1 MTDGE
6 NKNILKFELLKDL
19 ARKINSLAGMRD
31 ILRQA
36 LDKTIEIAG
45 LESGSIILWDEE
57 TKKVTDEVISGKVNR
72 NQTLL
77 ALEKDVLKNLRKDF
91 LVESVYLTL
100 QKDGP
105 LSFFSY
111 PIKMDKKLVGVI
123 NGLSAGPR
131 SYPQEVDFLDALSHQ
146 LGLAVARKKY
156 QVSLEQF
163 DKLREDFKERTEKEK
178 LSAIRQTAAGL
189 NHEINN
195 LLMTI
200 VGNADLLLL
209 TKDNLDSE
217 TIKRLK
223 RIEENA
229 MEIREIIQALTKI
242 IEPVIVEYPLGVKM
256 LDIKKSRK
264 KEEEEEKE
272 EDQESSQN

>member
-1 MTDGE
+1 MTDKE
-6 NKNILKFELLKDL
+6 NKNLLKFELLKDL

-31 ILRQA
+31 IISQA
-36 LDKTIEIAG
+36 LDKTIEIVD
-45 LESGSIILWDEE
+45 LESGSIILWDEK
-57 TKKVTDEVISGKVNR
+57 TKKVTDEVISGNVDK
-72 NQTLL
+72 NQILL

-111 PIKMDKKLVGVI
+111 PIKMDKRLVGVI

-131 SYPQEVDFLDALSHQ
+131 NFPQELDFLEALSHQ
-146 LGLAVARKKY
+146 LGLAVARAKY
-156 QVSLEQF
+156 KVSMAELNRLLEE
-163 DKLREDFKERTEKEK
+163 LRKRTEKEK
-178 LSAIRQTAAGL
+178 LSAIKQTAAGL

-209 TKDNLDSE
+209 TKEELDSE

-229 MEIREIIQALTKI
+229 MEIREIIHALTRI
-242 IEPVIVEYPLGVKM
+242 IEPVIVEYPGGVKM
-256 LDIKKSRK
+256 LDIRKSRK
-264 KEEEEEKE
+264 KEKEEENSEG
-272 EDQESSQN
+272 

>member
-1 MTDGE
+1 MNDKE
-6 NKNILKFELLKDL
+6 NKNLLKFELLKDL
-19 ARKINSLAGMRD
+19 ASKINSLAGMSD

-36 LDKTIEIAG
+36 LDKTMEIAG

-57 TKKVTDEVISGKVNR
+57 TKQKTDEVISGNVAK

-77 ALEKDVLKNLRKDF
+77 ALEKDVLRNLREDF

-131 SYPQEVDFLDALSHQ
+131 NFPQELDFLEALADQ
-146 LGLAVARKKY
+146 LGLAVARTKY
-156 QVSLEQF
+156 KVSMNELNRVLAE
-163 DKLREDFKERTEKEK
+163 LRVRAEKEK
-178 LSAIRQTAAGL
+178 LSVVRQTAAGL

-209 TKDNLDSE
+209 TKENLDSE

-223 RIEENA
+223 RIEENT
-229 MEIREIIQALTKI
+229 MEIREIIQALARIT
-242 IEPVIVEYPLGVKM
+242 EPVIVEYPRGVKM
-256 LDIKKSRK
+256 LDIRKSKKR
-264 KEEEEEKE
+264 EKE
-272 EDQESSQN
+272 EDDSES